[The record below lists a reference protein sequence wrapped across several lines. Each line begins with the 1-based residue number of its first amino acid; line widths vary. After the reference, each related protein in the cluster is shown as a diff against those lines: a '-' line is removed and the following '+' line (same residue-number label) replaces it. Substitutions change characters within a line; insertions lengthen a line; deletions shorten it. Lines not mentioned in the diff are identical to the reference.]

1 MTAFAFVTTMDTNLG
16 KDGTSFGWAI
26 FLLNS
31 VVLFGIHF
39 MHDLPSP
46 LQGVLQASP
55 QSTNGS
61 EVEPFGNGSDL
72 TGLGFTP
79 FQYNQLYA
87 IYSIGEGVTAIV
99 AGIAIDRFGRTANL
113 IAAGLLSGL
122 GGLAF
127 ALGPLLNSRLTI
139 LVTMLVGRFLMA
151 VSNAFL
157 FVLQGVV
164 ILFWFEDRVTTAFG
178 AVSCANAAGEVLNFL
193 ITKPLYNALGLQWVL
208 WISMILVIV
217 GTSLPATALGYLDSV
232 GASDQYKE
240 SRQTR
245 QNKLSFSDLVEL
257 PLQYWLLVFTR
268 VFFNSMIWALIG
280 DISKF
285 VTDRYGYS
293 EASVVPSY
301 FAGIFFG
308 LSTVGCFCA
317 GRLMDSIGY
326 RLVITSISILGSMA
340 TLSLLA
346 FTLFPPHIC
355 AVFISIFYSFA
366 AVSVIACITLVVPT
380 STVGTAIGI
389 TLTIEMCFT
398 AASNVVIGLI
408 LGQTHEYHLSDAV
421 MQFRWQLVIVYTI
434 GLTGVAFIF
443 SLAAN
448 IHNMQTGGALNK
460 TQSEVTAERHNEN
473 GFQKLR
479 QDEDD

>member
-317 GRLMDSIGY
+317 GRLM
-326 RLVITSISILGSMA
+326 
-340 TLSLLA
+340 
-346 FTLFPPHIC
+346 
-355 AVFISIFYSFA
+355 
-366 AVSVIACITLVVPT
+366 VSVIACITLVVPT